1 MRIERN
7 AKETGASQSDAPANT
22 DSPPALETQNGTGL
36 DNDQTQ
42 PSTEHLLADLFLMD
56 PTEAEALVAQL
67 GPSPENRRLRITA
80 LQNAIAD
87 GTYQV
92 SPEQTAEAI
101 LLRGKSGRVMQRS
114 RGEMSPRTHPR
125 TYISLKASLTFC
137 KSDTA
142 ENGLGR

>member
-1 MRIERN
+1 MHAYADQEQKGGARERMRIERN

-36 DNDQTQ
+36 DNDQTP

-101 LLRGKSGRVMQRS
+101 LSERQVRKGN
-114 RGEMSPRTHPR
+114 
-125 TYISLKASLTFC
+125 A
-137 KSDTA
+137 A
-142 ENGLGR
+142 